1 MYKRK
6 VVEMKDQIQ
15 RETAKTEAHDRRR
28 RCEIEGISS
37 DLSNMK
43 RKVEFY
49 QKYIA
54 KLKQLVHEDSN
65 AGGRSEEMDDIY
77 N

>member
-1 MYKRK
+1 
-6 VVEMKDQIQ
+6 MKEQIE
-15 RETAKTEAHDRRR
+15 REGKKTEAHDRRR
-28 RCEIEGISS
+28 KCEIEGIAS

-49 QKYIA
+49 QKYIS

-65 AGGRSEEMDDIY
+65 QGGDRSEQMEDIY